1 MSTLN
6 HTDRRRKRSAG
17 TPDAEHEALD
27 TAENLR
33 DDLEAIA
40 ASDLPFAYDAKQIL
54 EALDNAQKQE
64 SN

>member
-6 HTDRRRKRSAG
+6 HTDRRRKRSTG